1 MRKTAIG
8 FGIWFGTAGLL
19 FAASAAGADDG
30 FYRGKRVS
38 VLVNYAAGGPTDI
51 EARVFAKHI
60 GKYLDG
66 NQSVIVQNMD
76 GGGGITGTNY
86 LGEVAPKD
94 GTIFGYLTGT
104 AFQYANDPRARRADY
119 RTYEFVAYQP
129 GTSVYF
135 LRTDVKPGIKTAT
148 DIVKAQGLISGGLGV
163 DNAKDI
169 LLRLTLDMLGVKF
182 GYVTAYKGSQG
193 ARLALQQGE
202 INFYAE
208 SPPSYRGVIEPSL
221 VAKGEVIPIFYD
233 PSYDGQKFMPTSQM
247 AGLDIL
253 PFHELYKKINGK
265 LPEGKLWEVYKSII
279 ALNGA
284 MQRMV
289 VMPPSV
295 PPAAV
300 AALRAAINKL
310 NTDKAYG
317 EDAMKAFGFVPEWVA
332 DDGTAE
338 RVRKQLVLAPEVK
351 EFLHDYIQNPPK
363 NN

>member
-1 MRKTAIG
+1 MRRILMCLG
-8 FGIWFGTAGLL
+8 LAGMLL
-19 FAASAAGADDG
+19 PVLAAHADDG
-30 FYRGKRVS
+30 FYSGKRVS
-38 VLVNYAAGGPTDI
+38 VLVNYAPGGPTDI
-51 EARVFAKHI
+51 EARVFARHI

-66 NQSVIVQNMD
+66 SQSVIVQNMD

-94 GTIFGYLTGT
+94 GTIFGYFTGT
-104 AFQYANDPRARRADY
+104 AFQFANDPRSRRVDY
-119 RTYEFVAYQP
+119 RTYEFIAYQP

-135 LRTDVKPGIKTAT
+135 VRADVAPGMKTAT
-148 DIVKAQGLISGGLGV
+148 DIVKAKGLISGGLGV

-169 LLRLTLDMLGVKF
+169 LLRMTLDMLGVKF
-182 GYVTAYKGSQG
+182 GYVTGYKGSQG
-193 ARLALQQGE
+193 ARMALQQGE

-221 VAKGEVIPIFYD
+221 VARGEVIPVFYD
-233 PSYDGQKFMPTSQM
+233 PSYDGQKFTPTSQM

-265 LPEGKLWEVYKSII
+265 LPEGKLWEVYKTII

-289 VMPPSV
+289 VMPPSA
-295 PPAAV
+295 PTAAV
-300 AALRAAINKL
+300 VALRAAINKL
-310 NTDKAYG
+310 NDDKAYG
-317 EDAMKAFGFVPEWVA
+317 EDAMKTFGFVPEWVA
-332 DDGTAE
+332 DDGVAE

-351 EFLHDYIQNPPK
+351 EFLRAYIQNPPK

>member
-1 MRKTAIG
+1 MRGIAIG
-8 FGIWFGTAGLL
+8 LGVAGLL
-19 FAASAAGADDG
+19 FAASAAGADDA

-38 VLVNYAAGGPTDI
+38 ILVNYAAGGPTDI

-60 GKYLDG
+60 GKYLEG
-66 NQSVIVQNMD
+66 NQTVIVQNMD

-300 AALRAAINKL
+300 AALRTAINKL

-338 RVRKQLVLAPEVK
+338 RVRKQLVLAPETK